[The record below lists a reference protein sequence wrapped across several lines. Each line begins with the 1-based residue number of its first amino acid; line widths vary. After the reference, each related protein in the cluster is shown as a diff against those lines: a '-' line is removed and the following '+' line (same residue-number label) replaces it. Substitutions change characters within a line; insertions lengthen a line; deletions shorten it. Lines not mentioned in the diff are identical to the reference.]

1 MNILVLVKVISGEL
15 NPFDASA
22 LEYALRTGANVT
34 VLSMCPPAAERTLL
48 PLTRLG
54 VSRVILLSDPC
65 YAGSDTLAT
74 SRILAAAVRKL
85 QPDLVFCG
93 RQSID
98 GDTAQVGPE
107 VAALCG
113 MPVRTGVMHVQL
125 QAQEIQYRTR
135 TDAGTLLLPSL
146 LTFEKGLPLRFPSIR
161 SRMGTVEHW
170 SNAELQLDPAQCGWS
185 GSPTRVLQTYENT
198 QGRRHCRRITYAQLP
213 EVLRRAQAAMTG
225 AEPLRPAEHPLNKV
239 MAVGEAVLPHARAL
253 GRTVCTVPET
263 DPETLVSQIQ
273 MMQPDAVLWNA
284 SPWGRCVAPQTAA
297 LLGVGLCADCT
308 KLETDGTHLYMI
320 RPAKGGNIMARIES
334 HSQPQMATVR
344 TVTAQS
350 EWMVSAGKGI
360 AAQVHALRDR
370 VEALGGDFGASRG
383 LVDDGGAPYET
394 QVGLTG
400 RTVAPVVYIAIGI
413 SGAVHHTCAI
423 ENAGTVVA
431 INPDPDA
438 RIFDYADYGITEAY
452 DPDRFFSAMES
463 AFGGVTSCISPENM
477 LQ

>member
-1 MNILVLVKVISGEL
+1 MNILVLVKIIAGEL

-22 LEYALRTGANVT
+22 LEYALRMGGDVT
-34 VLSMCPPAAERTLL
+34 VLSMCPPAAERALL

-54 VSRVILLSDPC
+54 AARVILLSDPV

-74 SRILAAAVRKL
+74 ARILSAAVRKL
-85 QPDLVFCG
+85 QPNLVCCG

-107 VAALCG
+107 IAALCG
-113 MPVRTGVMHVQL
+113 MPVRTGVM
-125 QAQEIQYRTR
+125 QAQPDGEKIRYATR
-135 TDAGTLLLPSL
+135 TASGTLPLPAV

-161 SRMGTVEHW
+161 SRIGTVERW
-170 SNAELQLDPAQCGWS
+170 SNADLHVDPAQCGWA

-198 QGRRHCRRITYAQLP
+198 QGRRKCQKITYDQLP
-213 EVLRRAQAAMTG
+213 EILRRARTALTG
-225 AEPLRPAEHPLNKV
+225 AEPLLPAEHPLNRV
-239 MAVGEAVLPHARAL
+239 MAVGSAVLPHARAL
-253 GRTVCTVPET
+253 GRQVLAVPES
-263 DPETLVSQIQ
+263 DPAALAAQIRAAD
-273 MMQPDAVLWNA
+273 PDAVLWDA
-284 SPWGRCVAPQTAA
+284 SVWGRCAAPQTAA

-308 KLETDGTHLYMI
+308 RLETDGTRLYMI

-334 HSQPQMATVR
+334 HSRPQMATVR
-344 TVTAQS
+344 TAAAQS

-360 AAQVHALRDR
+360 AAQVQALQAQ
-370 VEALGGDFGASRG
+370 VQTLGGDFGASRG
-383 LVDDGGAPYET
+383 LVDDGGAPYEA

-400 RTVAPVVYIAIGI
+400 RAVAPVIYVAIGI

-438 RIFDYADYGITEAY
+438 RIFDYADYGIAAPYDEAA
-452 DPDRFFSAMES
+452 FFAALRA
-463 AFGGVTSCISPENM
+463 AFGD
-477 LQ
+477 